1 MFMDDIN
8 NRYTYLNSLK
18 NVIWEEPKDRVHYPD
33 RDIEL
38 HPEVEPLLNK
48 LFKERPTWRYKS
60 TQRAYGGGEMRVT
73 RFTIYDGDEDLG
85 EVWMDTHWNTKEV
98 RFYFTNFRLE
108 RNRQRTSYTTKP
120 DVALKRIVKAFH
132 MRTPK
137 ERAADAVSSVREI
150 ASHLL
155 SEASWPV
162 RRAKTVIEKAL
173 VEYAVNHWD
182 EVQPMLGP
190 DAKVIDLPGLA
201 QAEREARFIADAV
214 SKGVGVCLRIEPNGT
229 YSASRPVGDTYD
241 VEIYSE
247 ATLPDHIR
255 GALGLLKLM
264 EDKNSIEG
272 VGLRVNRNLYFILD
286 KKVGA

>member
-1 MFMDDIN
+1 MFLDDIN

-18 NVIWEEPKDRVHYPD
+18 NVVWEEPKDRVHYPD
-33 RDIEL
+33 RDISI

-60 TQRAYGGGEMRVT
+60 TSRAYGDGPLRVT

-85 EVWMDTHWNTKEV
+85 EVWMDTHWDTKEV
-98 RFYFTNFRLE
+98 RYYFTNFRLE
-108 RNRQRTSYTTKP
+108 RNRQRTSYTSKP

-137 ERAADAVSSVREI
+137 ERAAEAVSNVREI

-155 SEASWPV
+155 NETSWPV
-162 RRAKTVIEKAL
+162 RRARNVVEKAL
-173 VEYAVNHWD
+173 FEYAVKHWD

-190 DAKVIDLPGLA
+190 DAKALDIPAMA
-201 QAEREARFIADAV
+201 QAEYEARLMADAV
-214 SKGVGVCLRIEPNGT
+214 SNGLGVCLRIEPNGT
-229 YSASRPVGDTYD
+229 YSASRPTQDTYD
-241 VEIYSE
+241 VEIYSD

>member
-1 MFMDDIN
+1 MFIDDIN

-18 NVIWEEPKDRVHYPD
+18 NVVWEEPKDRVHHPDREVTLYPD
-33 RDIEL
+33 MDTLIS
-38 HPEVEPLLNK
+38 K
-48 LFKERPTWRYKS
+48 LTKERPTWRYKS
-60 TQRAYGGGEMRVT
+60 TQRAFGDSPMRAT

-85 EVWMDTHWNTKEV
+85 EVWVEKHWKTEEP
-98 RFYFTNFRLE
+98 RYYFTNFRLE

-137 ERAADAVSSVREI
+137 ERAADAVSTVREV
-150 ASHLL
+150 ALHSLH
-155 SEASWPV
+155 EASWPV

-190 DAKVIDLPGLA
+190 DAKAIDLPGLV
-201 QAEREARFIADAV
+201 QAEYEARLIADAL
-214 SKGVGVCLRIEPNGT
+214 SNGLGICLRIEPNGT
-229 YSASRPVGDTYD
+229 YSASRPVGDTYE
-241 VEIYSE
+241 VETYSE
-247 ATLPDHIR
+247 ATLPEYIR